1 MKKKALALAVAGALG
16 VPALAFAQTSTVQIY
31 GQVRVDYQYLDQGD
45 GLRKLDGFATY
56 DTYIGFRGE
65 EKLGGGLSAW
75 FQCESTLNITGEEN
89 FENGFCTR
97 NSGVGFKG
105 AWGNIFFGNWDLPT
119 RSCTVRSIGRSRLPV
134 RSVTPVSCTTAR
146 PVT

>member
-16 VPALAFAQTSTVQIY
+16 APALAFAQASTVQIY

-45 GLRKLDGFATY
+45 GLRKVDAFSSY
-56 DTYIGFRGE
+56 DSYLGFRGE

-75 FQCESTLNITGEEN
+75 FQCESTFNPAGEGN
-89 FENGFCTR
+89 TANGFCTR

-105 AWGNIFFGNWDLPT
+105 AWGNVFFGAWD
-119 RSCTVRSIGRSRLPV
+119 
-134 RSVTPVSCTTAR
+134 TT
-146 PVT
+146 